1 MTTLPPMSTHQLL
14 MIEDDVRLA
23 QMVSDYLGN
32 NGLEVT
38 HMADGKSGALLHKAS
53 PLSW

>member
-23 QMVSDYLGN
+23 QMVS
-32 NGLEVT
+32 
-38 HMADGKSGALLHKAS
+38 
-53 PLSW
+53 